1 MKRFAP
7 LILAIALATPVI
19 AQEEEDTSEL
29 FKRFEQLSDDAQSML
44 KGWVEDLGPK
54 LDELG
59 PAMED
64 LAERLGEMSTYHAP
78 EVLENGDILIR
89 RKTPL
94 PPKEEPLE
102 PRETPLTNPQ
112 NTIEL

>member
-1 MKRFAP
+1 MKHFAP
-7 LILAIALATPVI
+7 LLLALALATPVA
-19 AQEEEDTSEL
+19 AQEEQDSSEL

-44 KGWVEDLGPK
+44 KGWVDELGPK

-94 PPKEEPLE
+94 PPKEEPEE